1 MANLRVD
8 NLTGTGGRNA
18 IDGSVFFGGTGDYL
32 SIGDSADLELGS
44 GDFTIEGWFYFGNTG
59 SSGTA
64 FWGKWNSP
72 NRSYT
77 FAYVKSTGTYTFGY
91 STDGSAEVL
100 LTSAAL
106 SADIDTWVHFAAVRN
121 GSSLKVYRN
130 GISIIDASV
139 GSATFYNATTD
150 LYIGRLQSNTNY
162 DYNGYVSNFRLIKG
176 TALYTAAFTPPT
188 QKLTAVENT
197 VLLCCQDSNDA
208 LQEATGK
215 TITGQGRYEYLS
227 GTNLVT
233 NGSGNSVSGWTDAN
247 TSTFAST
254 GGRIQVTRSGGS
266 GNCSY
271 QAITTVVGQQYT
283 IRANIEKGSGSYG
296 DIRVYTDSG
305 FGTML
310 VYIRSNANTSG
321 LRETTFTATTTTTHI
336 VFVLDSNGDTAYY
349 SDISVI
355 AANRG
360 KAPKVLPPYGIDE
373 GVVFDGYV
381 KHNSPNYIYFPTGD
395 TAQRG
400 RGRGVVLGG
409 GRSGSPTKINTISY
423 LEIPSTGISNDFG
436 DLTEACIIA
445 GCCAS
450 STRGIRGGGY
460 ATPVNSNVIDYVTI
474 ATTSNATNFGDLTQ
488 ARHWVMGGGSQTR
501 GIFGGGN
508 AGASPN
514 PNTNIIDYI
523 TIASE
528 GDAADFG
535 DLINSYTPTIGSGN
549 AAASTTRLLF
559 AGGSQDTPAPQTVQ
573 NAIQYVTIASTG
585 DATDFGDLTDNKVRF
600 GVCSSSTRAMY
611 GGGGATDT
619 SGASITYVE
628 IASTGNTS
636 DFGDR
641 IVSTLNIAGTSN
653 STRAVF
659 IGGTN
664 SPTSLNTMDYVT
676 IATTGNAV
684 DWGDSFYLLEHT
696 SACSDSHGGIS

>member
-32 SIGDSADLELGS
+32 SIDDSTDLELGS
-44 GDFTIEGWFYFGNTG
+44 GDFTIEGWFYFGNNG
-59 SSGTA
+59 SSGTS
-64 FWGKWNSP
+64 FWAKWNSP

-106 SADIDTWVHFAAVRN
+106 SADINTWVHFAAVRN

-233 NGSGNSVSGWTDAN
+233 NGSGNSVSGWTDSN

-254 GGRIQVTRSGGS
+254 NGRIQVTRSGGV

-271 QAITTVVGQQYT
+271 QAITTIVGQQYT

-305 FGTML
+305 FGTFL
-310 VYIRSNANTSG
+310 VILRSDANTSG
-321 LRETTFTATTTTTHI
+321 LRETTFTATTTTTHLT
-336 VFVLDSNGDTAYY
+336 FVIDSNGETAYY

-355 AANRG
+355 AANPG
-360 KAPKVLPPYGIDE
+360 KAPRFLPPYGIDE
-373 GVVFDGYV
+373 GVAFDGGIKKNTQGYM
-381 KHNSPNYIYFPTGD
+381 YFPTGD
-395 TAQRG
+395 TEQRG
-400 RGRGVVLGG
+400 RGRCIFSNGAPGSQALYYLQMQSGG
-409 GRSGSPTKINTISY
+409 IAQSFGNLANAAALSGGCGSSIRMLVADGYISPA
-423 LEIPSTGISNDFG
+423 STN
-436 DLTEACIIA
+436 IIEY
-445 GCCAS
+445 
-450 STRGIRGGGY
+450 I
-460 ATPVNSNVIDYVTI
+460 TI
-474 ATTSNATNFGDLTQ
+474 ATTSNGRDYGDLTV
-488 ARHWVMGGGSQTR
+488 ARRRPIGMSNTTRGVWAGGSNAAPTPYLNEIDYNTIASLGNATDFGDVSGTTAHGGGVSSSTR
-501 GIFGGGN
+501 GIFSLAYSGGSN
-508 AGASPN
+508 L
-514 PNTNIIDYI
+514 NTLEYI
-523 TIASE
+523 TFATTGNSQ
-528 GDAADFG
+528 DFG
-535 DLINSYTPTIGSGN
+535 DLN
-549 AAASTTRLLF
+549 AGKAYHFRGCSSSDSTRGLF
-559 AGGSQDTPAPQTVQ
+559 AGGYNPSNNNIDFITM
-573 NAIQYVTIASTG
+573 ASTG
-585 DATDFGDLTDNKVRF
+585 DAVDFGDLTVARRSGMATGNSIDAIFV
-600 GVCSSSTRAMY
+600 
-611 GGGGATDT
+611 GGYIP
-619 SGASITYVE
+619 GAS
-628 IASTGNTS
+628 NTI
-636 DFGDR
+636 DR
-641 IVSTLNIAGTSN
+641 
-653 STRAVF
+653 
-659 IGGTN
+659 
-664 SPTSLNTMDYVT
+664 VT
-676 IATTGNAV
+676 IQTTGNAV
-684 DWGDSFYLLEHT
+684 DYGDLPNNAKFHEG
-696 SACSDSHGGIS
+696 ACSSDSHGGLS

>member
-32 SIGDSADLELGS
+32 SIDDSTDLELGS

-106 SADIDTWVHFAAVRN
+106 SADINTWVHFAAVRN

-233 NGSGNSVSGWTDAN
+233 NGSGNSVSGWTDSN

-254 GGRIQVTRSGGS
+254 NGRIQVTRSGGV

-271 QAITTVVGQQYT
+271 QAITTIVGQQYT

-305 FGTML
+305 FGTFL
-310 VYIRSNANTSG
+310 VILRSDANTSG
-321 LRETTFTATTTTTHI
+321 LRETTFTATTTTTHLT
-336 VFVLDSNGDTAYY
+336 FVIDSNGETAYY

-355 AANRG
+355 AANPG
-360 KAPKVLPPYGIDE
+360 KAPRFLPPYGIDE
-373 GVVFDGYV
+373 GVAFDGGIKKNTQGYM
-381 KHNSPNYIYFPTGD
+381 YFPTGD
-395 TAQRG
+395 TEQRG
-400 RGRGVVLGG
+400 RGRCIFSNGAPGSQALYYLQMQSGG
-409 GRSGSPTKINTISY
+409 IAQSFGNLANAAALSGGCGSSIRMLVADGYISPASTNIIEY
-423 LEIPSTGISNDFG
+423 L
-436 DLTEACIIA
+436 
-445 GCCAS
+445 
-450 STRGIRGGGY
+450 
-460 ATPVNSNVIDYVTI
+460 TI
-474 ATTSNATNFGDLTQ
+474 ATTSNG
-488 ARHWVMGGGSQTR
+488 
-501 GIFGGGN
+501 
-508 AGASPN
+508 
-514 PNTNIIDYI
+514 
-523 TIASE
+523 
-528 GDAADFG
+528 
-535 DLINSYTPTIGSGN
+535 
-549 AAASTTRLLF
+549 
-559 AGGSQDTPAPQTVQ
+559 
-573 NAIQYVTIASTG
+573 
-585 DATDFGDLTDNKVRF
+585 TDFGDLTVARRRPIGMSNTTRGVWAGGSNAAPTPYLNEIDYNTIASLGNATDF
-600 GVCSSSTRAMY
+600 GDVSGTTAHGGGVSSSTRGIFSLAY
-611 GGGGATDT
+611 SGGSNLNTLEYITFATTGNSQDFGDLNAGKAYHFRGCSSSDSTRGLFAGGYNPSNNNIDF
-619 SGASITYVE
+619 ITM
-628 IASTGNTS
+628 ASTGDAV
-636 DFGDR
+636 DFGDLTVAR
-641 IVSTLNIAGTSN
+641 RSGMATGNSIDAIFVGGYIPGASN
-653 STRAVF
+653 TIDR
-659 IGGTN
+659 
-664 SPTSLNTMDYVT
+664 VT
-676 IATTGNAV
+676 IQTTGNAV
-684 DWGDSFYLLEHT
+684 DYGDLPNNAKFHEG
-696 SACSDSHGGIS
+696 ACSSDSHGGLS